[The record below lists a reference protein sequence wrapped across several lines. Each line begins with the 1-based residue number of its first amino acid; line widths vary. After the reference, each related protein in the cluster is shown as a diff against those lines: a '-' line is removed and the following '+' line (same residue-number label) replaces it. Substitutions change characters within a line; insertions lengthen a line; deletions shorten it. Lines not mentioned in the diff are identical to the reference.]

1 MLSPQKVPQS
11 GHSSGDSWNRQ
22 EVHSAEAHHFNTAND
37 TEGFTSWENFLNKRT
52 MTGIR
57 QAIYEVQGCPSG
69 NQASHR
75 LQRRSS
81 NEMNS
86 PRSCKCLYNL
96 SCREKSLPRH
106 APHLRIHAPNS
117 AYMQTAVPQTCTQF
131 RIHIYIVLFET
142 CAWTPNNVF

>member
-11 GHSSGDSWNRQ
+11 GHSPGDSWNRQ

-57 QAIYEVQGCPSG
+57 QAICEAQGCPSG

-86 PRSCKCLYNL
+86 PRLCKCLYNL
-96 SCREKSLPRH
+96 CCREKSLRESESDLLN
-106 APHLRIHAPNS
+106 LRIMSGAILVTDVTALSMDISTELFSHVRWGMASTAP
-117 AYMQTAVPQTCTQF
+117 Y
-131 RIHIYIVLFET
+131 
-142 CAWTPNNVF
+142 